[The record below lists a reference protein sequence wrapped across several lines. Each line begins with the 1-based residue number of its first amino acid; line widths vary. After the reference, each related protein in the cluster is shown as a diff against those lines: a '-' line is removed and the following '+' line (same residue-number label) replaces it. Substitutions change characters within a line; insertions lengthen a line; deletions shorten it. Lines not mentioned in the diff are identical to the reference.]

1 MLFNS
6 YIFVLL
12 FLPLTLCG
20 YYLFNKI
27 GYNSMSKVWLLGF
40 SLWFYGYFNIKY
52 LPVIVVSII
61 LNYCSDLYFRTSEN
75 SLIKKLL
82 FLSDIVLNVGCL
94 FVFKYLGFLTETVNS
109 IFSTD
114 FFVLKI
120 ALPLGISFFTFQQL
134 SFVIDSYRGEVPKYN
149 FIDYALFVTFF
160 PQLIAGPIV
169 LHEEIIP
176 QFNNRNNQNFNPE
189 NFAKGLYAF
198 AFGLSKKVLIAD
210 TMGNAVNLA
219 FNDTDYFLNT
229 TNGIIIMLAYTM
241 QIYFDFSGY
250 CDMSTGLGL
259 MFNIK
264 IPMNFNSPY
273 RSLDIIDF
281 WKRWHITLTRFFTK
295 YLYIPLG
302 GNRKGKFRTYL
313 NNFITFLVSGIWHG
327 ANWTFILWGSVHG
340 AGIVLNKMFKSKTDK
355 IPKII
360 RWTATFIFINITW
373 LLFRADSVYQF
384 LFIIKRLLSLN
395 FQPVSNEITE
405 AFISNNLL
413 FIFNGTGFNGI
424 KLIFVLLMLAF
435 VTYASVF
442 MKNTSEKL
450 ETFKPDKKKLFVSTV
465 LIFLSIISFS
475 GISTFL
481 YFNF

>member
-1 MLFNS
+1 MN
-6 YIFVLL
+6 
-12 FLPLTLCG
+12 
-20 YYLFNKI
+20 N
-27 GYNSMSKVWLLGF
+27 
-40 SLWFYGYFNIKY
+40 
-52 LPVIVVSII
+52 
-61 LNYCSDLYFRTSEN
+61 
-75 SLIKKLL
+75 
-82 FLSDIVLNVGCL
+82 
-94 FVFKYLGFLTETVNS
+94 
-109 IFSTD
+109 IFSAD

-120 ALPLGISFFTFQQL
+120 ALPLGISFFTFQQV
-134 SFVIDSYRGEVPKYN
+134 SFIIDSYKGAVPKYN
-149 FIDYALFVTFF
+149 FIDYALFVVFF

-169 LHEEIIP
+169 LHDEIIP
-176 QFNNRNNQNFNPE
+176 QFNNKCNQIFNPE
-189 NFAKGLYAF
+189 NFSKGIYAF
-198 AFGLSKKVLIAD
+198 AFGLAKKVLIAD

-219 FNDTDYFLNT
+219 FKDTDFFLNT
-229 TNGIIIMLAYTM
+229 SNGIIIMFAYTL

-273 RSLDIIDF
+273 RALDIVDF

-302 GNRKGKFRTYL
+302 GNRKGKMRTRL

-327 ANWTFILWGSVHG
+327 ANWTFILWGSIHG
-340 AGIVLNKMFKSKTDK
+340 IGIVLNKEFKSKIDK

-360 RWTATFIFINITW
+360 RWFITFSFLNVTW
-373 LLFRADSVYQF
+373 LLFRANTVHQF
-384 LFIIKRLLSLN
+384 LFIIKRLLSCN
-395 FQPVSNEITE
+395 FQPLSDEIIE

-413 FIFNGTGFNGI
+413 YIFNGI
-424 KLIFVLLMLAF
+424 KFSYLKIIFVFMLFAF
-435 VTYASVF
+435 VIYASIF

-450 ETFKPDKKKLFVSTV
+450 ECFKPNKSNLLVSLT
-465 LIFLSIISFS
+465 LIFFSIISFS